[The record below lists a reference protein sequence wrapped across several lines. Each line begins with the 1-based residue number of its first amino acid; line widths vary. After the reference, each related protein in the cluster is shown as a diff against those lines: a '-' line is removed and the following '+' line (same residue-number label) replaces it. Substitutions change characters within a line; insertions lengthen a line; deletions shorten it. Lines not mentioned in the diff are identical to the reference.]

1 MVELRHIVW
10 SIMFTLAFLGVILAD
25 SKVKASIILRVTA
38 YLTPLT
44 LIIVYI
50 LGLTKPVDWIQIP
63 FILLGVLASIA
74 ISVHS
79 ENYHRVLIGFLRPIQ
94 LPLDSVLVLI
104 IAFFIA
110 RSLIELAILWIFVEL
125 ICLFLI
131 SFSGTIEARRAAF
144 TFLVVCAATG
154 DISLF
159 TWIAL
164 TALQIG
170 IDRAL
175 LNDFT
180 LLATSGI
187 TANTP
192 LLTFL
197 LIIGFLTKMAMVPL
211 HFWLPDAYTEA
222 PSPVSAMLS
231 GLASKMGLYGLLR
244 VYSTVKLDVS
254 TLMYIAVLMGF
265 ITAVYGS
272 IMASGQV
279 DVKRVLAYSS
289 ISHYGVMVILFGL
302 IPIQSTAMS
311 VLLAYAIF
319 HGIAKTCLFLNSGSI
334 EIIASTRNI
343 YSLGYLARVDSKLF
357 RYALLSAL
365 SLIGIP
371 PTLGFVVKALAFYTV
386 ISSIAQGHILSFIA
400 LVGLTVSSVFS
411 LLYSMKYIG
420 AYIGSYRVRPIQPLP
435 IPLNA
440 MRLSESLLAL
450 SLLVF
455 PVAAITL
462 ISTLTIPLLVVY
474 TTSITVF
481 SMFILRSKVKVV
493 REEELWFGGLRS

>member
-1 MVELRHIVW
+1 MVELRYIVW

-25 SKVKASIILRVTA
+25 SRVRASIILRVTA

-44 LIIVYI
+44 LVVAYII
-50 LGLTKPVDWIQIP
+50 GLAKPVDWIQIP
-63 FILLGVLASIA
+63 FILLGILASIA

-79 ENYHRVLIGFLRPIQ
+79 GNYHRVLIGFIRPIQ

-104 IAFFIA
+104 IAFFTA
-110 RSLIELAILWIFVEL
+110 RNLIELAILWIFVEL

-131 SFSGTIEARRAAF
+131 SFSGTPEAHRAAF
-144 TFLVVCAATG
+144 KFLIVCAATG

-180 LLATSGI
+180 LLTASGI
-187 TANTP
+187 TAGTP

-197 LIIGFLTKMAMVPL
+197 LMIGFLTKMAMVPL

-231 GLASKMGLYGLLR
+231 SLASKMGLYGLLR
-244 VYSTVKLDVS
+244 VYFTVKLDVF
-254 TLMYIAVLMGF
+254 TLMYVAVLMGF

-272 IMASGQV
+272 IIASGQV
-279 DVKRVLAYSS
+279 DIKRVLAYSS

-302 IPIQSTAMS
+302 IPIQLNAMS

-319 HGIAKTCLFLNSGSI
+319 HGIAKACLFLDSGSI
-334 EIIASTRNI
+334 EVIASTRSI

-365 SLIGIP
+365 SLIGVP
-371 PTLGFVVKALAFYTV
+371 PTLGFVVKALAFYVVT
-386 ISSIAQGHILSFIA
+386 SFIAQGYMLGFLA
-400 LVGLTVSSVFS
+400 LVGLAASSVFS

-420 AYIGSYRVRPIQPLP
+420 AYIGSYRVRSVQPLP

-450 SLLVF
+450 SLLVL
-455 PVAAITL
+455 PVVIIIL
-462 ISTLTIPLLVVY
+462 IPTLTILLLVVY
-474 TTSITVF
+474 TTSMIAF
-481 SMFILRSKVKVV
+481 SMFTLRGKVKVV